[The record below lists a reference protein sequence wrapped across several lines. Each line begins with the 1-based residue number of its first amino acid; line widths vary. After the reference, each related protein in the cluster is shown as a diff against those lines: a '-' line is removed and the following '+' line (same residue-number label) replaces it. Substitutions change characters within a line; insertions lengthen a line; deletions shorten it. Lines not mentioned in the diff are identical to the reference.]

1 MWGGASAVRA
11 GAVVASAWHGD
22 PVEVRRIEAGDEPAL
37 REFAAVWDRVHRADW
52 PAVGSFGLHDF
63 RAFAAHTGS
72 VRRFDLLAAV
82 EPGGR
87 MAGCTFVDVPLLDN
101 RHSAEVLPAMVDP
114 DHRRRGAGTALVDHV
129 TRSLRAEGRRVLNC
143 IVDVPLGRGDRHP
156 SVGFARAL
164 GFERTLAG
172 NKRVVSVPLTPE
184 RVAEVRAVATSAR
197 DADRYRTFTFRAP
210 WPRRYTEDHCELAR
224 RMSTDEPAGDSDHEE
239 EVWDARRIQE
249 SDALFAAQK
258 SVKLVAVAQHI
269 ASGRLVAFTEL
280 LLSPD
285 RPGEAWQMATLV
297 HPEHRGHRL
306 GLSVKLANLEFLTA
320 SDPSVRQVVT
330 GNASVNEPMIA
341 VNDMLGF
348 AVFSE
353 GAFWQKHLDR

>member
-1 MWGGASAVRA
+1 MLGAAA
-11 GAVVASAWHGD
+11 ASAWHGEQM
-22 PVEVRRIEAGDEPAL
+22 EVCRIEPGDEPAL
-37 REFAAVWDRVHRADW
+37 TEFAAVWDRAHRADW
-52 PAVGSFGLHDF
+52 PTVGSFGPHDF
-63 RAFAAHTGS
+63 RAFAAYRGS
-72 VRRFDLLAAV
+72 VRRFELLAAV
-82 EPGGR
+82 EPGGS
-87 MAGCTFVDVPLLDN
+87 MAGCTFVDAPLLDN
-101 RHSAEVLPAMVDP
+101 RHSAEVHPVMVDP
-114 DHRRRGAGTALVDHV
+114 DRRRRGAGTALVDHI
-129 TRSLRAEGRRVLNC
+129 TRALRAEGRRVLNC
-143 IVDVPLGRGDRHP
+143 IVDIPWGAGDRHP

-172 NKRVVSVPLTPE
+172 NKRVVSVPVTPE
-184 RVAEVRAVATSAR
+184 RVEEVRTVAAAAR

-210 WPRRYTEDHCELAR
+210 WPNQYTEDHCELAR
-224 RMSTDEPAGDSDHEE
+224 RMSTDEPAGDSDREE
-239 EVWDARRIQE
+239 EVWDARRIEE

-258 SVKLVAVAQHI
+258 SIKLAAVAQHI

-280 LLSPD
+280 LISPD

-306 GLSVKLANLEFLTA
+306 GLAVKLANLEFLAA
-320 SDPSVRQVVT
+320 SEPSIRQVVT

-348 AVFSE
+348 EVFSE

>member
-1 MWGGASAVRA
+1 M
-11 GAVVASAWHGD
+11 
-22 PVEVRRIEAGDEPAL
+22 EVCRIESGDEPAL
-37 REFAAVWDRVHRADW
+37 IEFAAVWDRAHRADW
-52 PAVGSFGLHDF
+52 PAFGAFGLHDF

-72 VRRFDLLAAV
+72 VRRFELLASI

-87 MAGCTFVDVPLLDN
+87 MTGCTFVDAPLLDN
-101 RHSAEVLPAMVDP
+101 RHSAEVLPIMVDP
-114 DHRRRGAGTALVDHV
+114 DHRRRGAGTALVDHI

-143 IVDVPLGRGDRHP
+143 IVDIPLGSGDRHP

-172 NKRVVSVPLTPE
+172 NKRVVSVPLTPA
-184 RVAEVRAVATSAR
+184 RVDAVRAVAAAAR
-197 DADRYRTFTFRAP
+197 DADRYRTFTFRTP
-210 WPRRYTEDHCELAR
+210 WPNQYTEDHCELAR
-224 RMSTDEPAGDSDHEE
+224 RMSTDEPAGDRDHEE
-239 EVWDARRIQE
+239 EVWGARRIEE
-249 SDALFAAQK
+249 SDALLAAQK
-258 SVKLVAVAQHI
+258 SIKLAAVAQHR

-280 LLSPD
+280 LISPD

-306 GLSVKLANLEFLTA
+306 GLAVKLANLEFLAA
-320 SDPSVRQVVT
+320 SEPSIHRVVT

-348 AVFSE
+348 EVFSE
-353 GAFWQKHLDR
+353 GAFWQKTLDR